1 MADLLDML
9 RTLEVELHQGAT
21 RADRARMD
29 TLLHPQFVEF
39 GRSGAVW
46 TREATLAEFA
56 GHRGAVAAPHIHADC
71 FALQTLADDL
81 ALLTYRSAHVD
92 ADGRCHRFSWRSSL

>member
-46 TREATLAEFA
+46 TREATLAEFFSDA
-56 GHRGAVAAPHIHADC
+56 NNTIKADIKYE
-71 FALQTLADDL
+71 A
-81 ALLTYRSAHVD
+81 
-92 ADGRCHRFSWRSSL
+92 